1 MIKIRDLEYLDA
13 LDTHRH
19 FGKAAEACHVS
30 QPTLSGQLMKLEEQ
44 LGVKLIERH
53 PRRIM
58 LTPAGEQLLA
68 KARRV
73 LNAARE
79 LEITAKSLGDP
90 LAGELHLGFIPTLA
104 PYLLPRIMPALIKDL
119 PRLEFFLHE
128 HKTQVLLGMLN
139 DGKLDALVLPW
150 LDEMQGFEAYELF
163 NEEFVVAVS
172 KKHELANRKQMKLEH
187 LQGHHVLTLED
198 GHCLRDQALGYCF
211 SAGAKEDKRFQA
223 TSLETLRYMVAANI
237 GITLLPKLAVM
248 GIAENPDIRYID
260 FQAPAPS
267 RKIVLL
273 VRQNYTRLA
282 SIREVVAVIRRC
294 MRDLWGGRSRTS
306 KAPQSA

>member
-13 LDTHRH
+13 LEIYRH
-19 FGKAAEACHVS
+19 FGKAADACHVS
-30 QPTLSGQLMKLEEQ
+30 QPTLSGQVMKLEEQ
-44 LGVKLIERH
+44 LGITLIERH

-79 LEITAKSLGDP
+79 LEMTAKSLGDP
-90 LAGELHLGFIPTLA
+90 LSGELHLGFIPTLA
-104 PYLLPRIMPALIKDL
+104 PYLLPKIMPSLIGDL
-119 PRLEFFLHE
+119 PKIEFFLHE
-128 HKTQVLLGMLN
+128 NKTHELLEML
-139 DGKLDALVLPW
+139 DTGKLDALVLPW
-150 LDEMQGFEAYELF
+150 LDEMQSYEAYELF
-163 NEEFVVAVS
+163 SEEFVLAVS
-172 KKHELANRKQMKLEH
+172 KKHVLANRKRVKLEY
-187 LQGHHVLTLED
+187 LQGHKVLTLED

-211 SAGAKEDKRFQA
+211 SAGADEDKRFQA

-237 GITLLPKLAVM
+237 GITLMPKLAVM
-248 GIAENPDIRYID
+248 DKPDDPDLQYIS
-260 FQAPAPS
+260 FQQPAPT

-282 SIREVVAVIRRC
+282 CVRELVAIIRRC
-294 MRDLWGGRSRTS
+294 MRGI
-306 KAPQSA
+306 

>member
-44 LGVKLIERH
+44 LGVMLIERH

-79 LEITAKSLGDP
+79 LETTARSLGDP
-90 LAGELHLGFIPTLA
+90 LSGELHLGFIPTLA
-104 PYLLPRIMPALIKDL
+104 PYLLPKIMPSLINEL
-119 PRLEFFLHE
+119 PRLEFYLHE
-128 HKTQVLLGMLN
+128 HKTHELLGMLN
-139 DGKLDALVLPW
+139 EGKLDALVLPW

-163 NEEFVVAVS
+163 NEDFVLAVS
-172 KKHELANRKQMKLEH
+172 KKHELAGSKQMKLEDLH
-187 LQGHHVLTLED
+187 GHQVLTLED

-211 SAGAKEDKRFQA
+211 SAGAREDRRFQA

-237 GITLLPKLAVM
+237 GITLLPKLAVT
-248 GIAENPDIRYID
+248 GVVESSDIEYLS
-260 FQAPAPS
+260 FQAPVPS

-273 VRQNYTRLA
+273 VRQNYTRLVC
-282 SIREVVAVIRRC
+282 IREVVAVIRRC
-294 MRDLWGGRSRTS
+294 MREV
-306 KAPQSA
+306 